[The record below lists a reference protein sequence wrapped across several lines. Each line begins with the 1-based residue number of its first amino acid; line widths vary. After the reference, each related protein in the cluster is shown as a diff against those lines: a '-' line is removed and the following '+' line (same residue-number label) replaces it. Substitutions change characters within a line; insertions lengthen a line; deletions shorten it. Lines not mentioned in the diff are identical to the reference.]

1 MEKKEFAIMAKAI
14 NEMYGADTISST
26 YSMELWYSLLKD
38 LPYDQANTGLLKY
51 MQSSSYKPKPAD
63 IRRAALEVS
72 IGYQESGNE
81 VWQRIDKIVRSL
93 PIGMDNVHEVA
104 REKFAA
110 LPVQARRLLGNE
122 NRLIEMAKDYTLQ
135 DYESARMSFVRDYR
149 GEEAREKDLGTVS
162 PSVRALMEMQ
172 KTGEAVLEDH
182 FGEMRGRLN
191 G

>member
-63 IRRAALEVS
+63 IRRSALEVS
-72 IGYQESGNE
+72 TGYQESGNE

-149 GEEAREKDLGTVS
+149 VEEAREKELGTVS